1 MKRLLISALAVAA
14 LATGAARAGTAY
26 TDPVGD
32 QLNSPSLVAPDITAV
47 EVSNTPEGLVTFVI
61 TIAGSQPLPRFSGVA
76 IALDLD
82 RDPSTGD
89 EGAEAFIGYIVDLL
103 GAGQLAFDR
112 WDGSELVEVEQTTAT
127 ARFAD
132 GVVTITV
139 PRAELLGTGGFAF
152 AVVSLLTNLSE
163 VALDIAPNEGVWT
176 YDLGLPPAP
185 PPTLA
190 AAKPSGAPAKPRAG
204 KPFVVSSVVTRSDT
218 GAVVSDG
225 SVACAVRVGSARVRA
240 AGRFRNERAQCAIT
254 VPKTAKGKVVRGTM
268 TIRSLESS
276 VVRSFSFRVT

>member
-47 EVSNTPEGLVTFVI
+47 EVSNTPEGLVTFAI
-61 TIAGSQPLPRFSGVA
+61 TIAGSQPLSRFSGVA

-82 RDPSTGD
+82 RDSSTGD

-103 GAGQLAFDR
+103 GAGRLAFDR

-139 PRAELLGTGGFAF
+139 PRASCWAPEVSPSLSYRSSRTSPRSRSTSRPTRGSGRTTSAF
-152 AVVSLLTNLSE
+152 RRLRH
-163 VALDIAPNEGVWT
+163 P
-176 YDLGLPPAP
+176 
-185 PPTLA
+185 
-190 AAKPSGAPAKPRAG
+190 
-204 KPFVVSSVVTRSDT
+204 
-218 GAVVSDG
+218 
-225 SVACAVRVGSARVRA
+225 
-240 AGRFRNERAQCAIT
+240 
-254 VPKTAKGKVVRGTM
+254 
-268 TIRSLESS
+268 RSLRRSRRARRPSRVPGSRSS
-276 VVRSFSFRVT
+276 